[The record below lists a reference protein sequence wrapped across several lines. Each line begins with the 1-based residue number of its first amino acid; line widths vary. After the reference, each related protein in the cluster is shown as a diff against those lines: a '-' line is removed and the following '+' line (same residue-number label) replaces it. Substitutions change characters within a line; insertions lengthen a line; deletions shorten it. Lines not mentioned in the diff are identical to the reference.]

1 MRSLGRRQFMI
12 TSSAVTI
19 SLSFATL
26 ARNRHAVANEQ
37 VGELVQDPNGILDLP
52 EGFTYHILETA
63 GDDMDD
69 GYRVPARPDGM
80 ACFAGPNNTLI
91 LMRNHEISINGGGG
105 PYKDGQ
111 DPVAEAYD
119 EDGMGGVTRVVID
132 ADTFERI
139 SSNLVLIGTA
149 RNCCGGPSPWGWL
162 SCEENLDVNK
172 GVKHGYVFLCP
183 TDAETVQPAQRIPG
197 YGRFNHEAVCIDP
210 STNYAYLT
218 EDRGDG
224 CLYRFVPDAM
234 NDPFVGKLQALQIV
248 GESAY
253 DTNDMTENDVFA
265 VAWVDID
272 EADPDDDSVREEGHD
287 KGAAVIVRGEGI
299 WFFEGQIYIASTSGG
314 PNGTGMIFRL
324 IDGESPTLELIVRST
339 DETVLEKP
347 DNITVAPWG
356 EVFTVENGDPDNYIR
371 WISETGDVGNF
382 ACNAYTDSEMCGIC
396 FSPDGRAMF
405 VNLQN
410 DGLTLVITGPFPMV
424 VPAPG
429 SSTGDGDGDGD
440 GDSGD
445 GDSGDGGSGDG
456 GSAEGGPGDDDGDGT
471 TGNGDGGSD
480 DGTSGT
486 EGWTSGDPGAH
497 EGEAS
502 NCSTNGSD
510 KPGLAF
516 TVTAAAALGLQKL
529 LTTIKGKPTLG
540 D

>member
-1 MRSLGRRQFMI
+1 MRSLGRRQFMS
-12 TSSAVTI
+12 TSGAVTI

-26 ARNRHAVANEQ
+26 ARNRTAVANDAL
-37 VGELVQDPNGILDLP
+37 GELIKDPNGILDLP
-52 EGFTYHILETA
+52 EGFTYHILESV

-91 LMRNHEISINGGGG
+91 LMRNHENSINGGGG
-105 PYKDGQ
+105 PYKSGQ
-111 DPVAEAYD
+111 DPAAEAYD
-119 EDGMGGVTRVVID
+119 EDAMGGVTRVVLD
-132 ADTFERI
+132 ATTFERI

-162 SCEENLDVNK
+162 TCEECLDVNN
-172 GVKHGYVFLCP
+172 GVKHGYVFLCSL
-183 TDAETVQPAQRIPG
+183 DAETVQPPQRIPG
-197 YGRFNHEAVCIDP
+197 YGRFNHEAACIDP

-234 NDPFVGKLQALQIV
+234 DEPFVGKLQALQII
-248 GESAY
+248 GETEY

-272 EADPDDDSVREEGHD
+272 EPDPDDDSVREEGHD
-287 KGAAVIVRGEGI
+287 KGAAKIARGEGI

-324 IDGESPTLELIVRST
+324 IDGENPTLELIVCST
-339 DETVLEKP
+339 DESVLEKP

-356 EVFTVENGDPDNYIR
+356 EVFVVENGDADNYIR
-371 WISETGDVGNF
+371 WVSETGEVGNF

-424 VPAPG
+424 GPAPG
-429 SSTGDGDGDGD
+429 SGNGDGDGDGD
-440 GDSGD
+440 GD
-445 GDSGDGGSGDG
+445 GGSGDG
-456 GSAEGGPGDDDGDGT
+456 GAEGEAGEDDGDGT

-480 DGTSGT
+480 SHGDDGTSGT
-486 EGWTSGDPGAH
+486 EGWTFGDPGTQAD
-497 EGEAS
+497 EAS
-502 NCSTNGSD
+502 NCSTNGST

-516 TVTAAAALGLQKL
+516 TVSAAAALGLRKL
-529 LTTIKGKPTLG
+529 LARMSGKPTLG